1 MPERKRAANSAK
13 ANQDFLRGSNWKR
26 HLDQSKENA
35 YRPPAP
41 APGAIAPED
50 GVVPTLGPGEP
61 ARGPDPREELL
72 APIEGADGTDAPASG
87 DVLPSE
93 FVPYPVPE
101 NGAPEDWPGPAP
113 PPTPG
118 GLAPGV

>member
-1 MPERKRAANSAK
+1 MTKRKRAVIRQVNEQLSTRLPA
-13 ANQDFLRGSNWKR
+13 GKR
-26 HLDQSKENA
+26 HLSVRRDA
-35 YRPPAP
+35 YRPPAAP
-41 APGAIAPED
+41 APGAIDPED

-72 APIEGADGTDAPASG
+72 APIEEVDGTSG

-101 NGAPEDWPGPAP
+101 NGAPEDRPGPAP

-118 GLAPGV
+118 GLAPGT

>member
-1 MPERKRAANSAK
+1 MIRQGEPAAFYEAS
-13 ANQDFLRGSNWKR
+13 SWKETPVIP
-26 HLDQSKENA
+26 KGC
-35 YRPPAP
+35 YRPPAAP
-41 APGAIAPED
+41 APGAIDPED

-72 APIEGADGTDAPASG
+72 APIEGVDGTSG

-101 NGAPEDWPGPAP
+101 NGAPEDRPGPAP
-113 PPTPG
+113 PATPG
-118 GLAPGV
+118 VLAPGT